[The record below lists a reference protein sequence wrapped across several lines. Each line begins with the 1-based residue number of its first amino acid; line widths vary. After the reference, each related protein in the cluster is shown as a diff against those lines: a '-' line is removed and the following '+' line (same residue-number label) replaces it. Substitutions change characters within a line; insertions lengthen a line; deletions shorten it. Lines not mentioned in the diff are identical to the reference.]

1 MRKLASIRRIKDINP
16 IVGADKIELC
26 TVDGWKVVVA
36 KDVNHKIGDLV
47 IYCEVDSFLP
57 IREEFEFL
65 RKSSYK
71 KMADGSEGFRLRTI
85 RLKGQISQ
93 GLILPL
99 TILEGDGEMKI
110 GVSSQPWGDQLQLGP
125 YDNALVLEEG
135 VDVTELL
142 GIIKYEPPVPAELSG
157 VVKGNFPS
165 FISKTDETRAQNL
178 SDNYELL
185 RKDKYYVT
193 EKLDGSSTTYY
204 INNGEFGVCS
214 RNLDLERSETNS
226 MWKFAINNDIENKL
240 RSLNRNIAIQGEIIG
255 EGIQGNPYK
264 IIGQKVYFFNV
275 FDIDHHQR
283 VELTEFIEILNKLE
297 LKHVPI
303 LEMDFELPDTVDD
316 LLLYADGESVLN
328 NNTIRE
334 GVVIRTDDNKVSFKA
349 ISNQFL
355 LVEG

>member
-1 MRKLASIRRIKDINP
+1 M
-16 IVGADKIELC
+16 
-26 TVDGWKVVVA
+26 
-36 KDVNHKIGDLV
+36 V
-47 IYCEVDSFLP
+47 I
-57 IREEFEFL
+57 
-65 RKSSYK
+65 
-71 KMADGSEGFRLRTI
+71 
-85 RLKGQISQ
+85 
-93 GLILPL
+93 
-99 TILEGDGEMKI
+99 
-110 GVSSQPWGDQLQLGP
+110 
-125 YDNALVLEEG
+125 EEG

-240 RSLNRNIAIQGEIIG
+240 RSLNRNIAIHGEIIG